1 MTFCETPRSP
11 KQPPSTSSSL
21 SPPPPP
27 PAKRRR
33 LAIEDF
39 GVLPSFLPC
48 SRSVLRPGNNHIR
61 HTQKPF
67 DLRPT
72 KSPHHMNIRPPLLRQ
87 HHRHDSNI
95 TVANSIIITAVASTS
110 PAAAPHHHQQP
121 AGGQRLNHDTPSGR
135 PTVPSHIWK
144 NLPPPPLCAVI
155 PNKVKHESFTRTM
168 PVQIQKTE
176 EELPQTKNFIAKS
189 A

>member
-11 KQPPSTSSSL
+11 KQPSSTSSSL

-33 LAIEDF
+33 LAIEDL

-72 KSPHHMNIRPPLLRQ
+72 KSPHHMNIRNRQ
-87 HHRHDSNI
+87 YI
-95 TVANSIIITAVASTS
+95 
-110 PAAAPHHHQQP
+110 
-121 AGGQRLNHDTPSGR
+121 HDTPSGR

-155 PNKVKHESFTRTM
+155 PNKVKHESFTRPM

>member
-1 MTFCETPRSP
+1 MSFCETPSP
-11 KQPPSTSSSL
+11 KQPSSTSSSL

-27 PAKRRR
+27 PAKRKR
-33 LAIEDF
+33 LAIDDF

-48 SRSVLRPGNNHIR
+48 SRSVLRSGNNHSR
-61 HTQKPF
+61 HTQKPT

-72 KSPHHMNIRPPLLRQ
+72 KSPHTYHMNIRKRQ
-87 HHRHDSNI
+87 PIH
-95 TVANSIIITAVASTS
+95 A
-110 PAAAPHHHQQP
+110 
-121 AGGQRLNHDTPSGR
+121 DTPSGR

-144 NLPPPPLCAVI
+144 NLPPPPLCAII
-155 PNKVKHESFTRTM
+155 PDEVKHESFTRPM